1 MFLVVN
7 ASGKVWD
14 GFSWGERGKV
24 FCTAARALRSLH
36 EEGED
41 WDEKMVQLAE
51 VTK

>member
-7 ASGKVWD
+7 TSGKVWD

-41 WDEKMVQLAE
+41 WDEKMLRLAKAE
-51 VTK
+51 K